1 MQTKAAADAVRA
13 HIAETLDV
21 LEEVRRIFE
30 GPGPIRVAR
39 EDVRRCESP
48 SSGSGPTAAGWSGGF
63 APRLGRRG
71 GAVGS
76 ASGS

>member
-21 LEEVRRIFE
+21 LEEIRRIYE

-39 EDVRRCESP
+39 EDVRPLREP
-48 SSGSGPTAAGWSGGF
+48 VV
-63 APRLGRRG
+63 R
-71 GAVGS
+71 VGS
-76 ASGS
+76 DRRRLERRIRA